1 MRPIQYFSVNYF
13 GILLIRFIIFIFRS
27 PLIIRIGLIGLT
39 IISTYYRFMG
49 LGDPWAALIFCIVFF
64 GGLLILFIYISSL
77 AQNEKTQLR
86 NWKLCLVAPGIVVC
100 ELILPNWQTEITNL
114 SVSKALYLFTESNY
128 LITIILIMYLLVA
141 LVAVVKIT
149 FFYKGALR
157 EIKY

>member
-1 MRPIQYFSVNYF
+1 MSQSNFSVNYF
-13 GILLIRFIIFIFRS
+13 SILLVRSIIFIFRS

-49 LGDPWAALIFCIVFF
+49 MGDPWAALIFCMVFF

-86 NWKLCLVAPGIVVC
+86 NWKFCLAAPGIAAY
-100 ELILPNWQTEITNL
+100 ELILPDWQTEITSL
-114 SVSKALYLFTESNY
+114 SVSKALYLFTESNH
-128 LITIILIMYLLVA
+128 LATIILIIYLLIA
-141 LVAVVKIT
+141 LIAVVKIT